1 MKKSLT
7 VNSAWLMF
15 IMLFFLT
22 IITMLF
28 VVEFR
33 FLKGIMNDYEETIRQ
48 VAVNKTSFFLNNL
61 RGVTEGAARK
71 LNGRPDRNAALKELP
86 LFDHRITG
94 AYILDA
100 TGRVVARTGIPP
112 GDLPLEKFRSQPPR
126 QGSRVLGVHAGDGAQ
141 TVVTVVTPLGKEW
154 LALDFSIMDFQQEL
168 SQEFLGNTCK
178 VAVFAGGKNP
188 VVWPFERELLD
199 QFSGREEKFYAG
211 QLTYDVSSVTVGDPP
226 WQLYFFLRENNFDT
240 YRIITIMLL
249 LFALYCCLYQFLVEL
264 WGVNSART
272 YFENID
278 FNIFN
283 HVHEGVII
291 SNNAGRVLFANQA
304 AHEIFS
310 AKGPLKG
317 AKLREILGHIGDAPG
332 EKNRYGTLTLKT
344 ADRLLEAIHSPIVK
358 KGKVLGA
365 LTVIGAG
372 GREEETCGRVLS
384 RLMEVLP
391 QGAVYV
397 DRNHRVVQANLMA
410 RCYLGNLETGISID
424 AVDPEL
430 AGFIYR
436 NMGSRSVKRV
446 HLNSRQL
453 DGEVIF
459 VYDEEGIYAGTLVLL
474 EASGQ
479 EVYPASTPEQAGA
492 KTG

>member
-7 VNSAWLMF
+7 VNSAWLML

-22 IITMLF
+22 AITMLF
-28 VVEFR
+28 IVEFR

-48 VAVNKTSFFLNNL
+48 VAVNKTNFFLNDL

-71 LNGRPDRNAALKELP
+71 LNSQPDRNAALKELP
-86 LFDHRITG
+86 LFDHRISG
-94 AYILDA
+94 ACILDA
-100 TGRVVARTGIPP
+100 TGRVVARTGISP

-126 QGSRVLGVHAGDGAQ
+126 QGSRILGVHAGDGAQ

-154 LALDFSIMDFQQEL
+154 LALDFSIEDFQQEL
-168 SQEFLGNTCK
+168 TQEFLGKTCK
-178 VAVFAGGKNP
+178 VAVFAGGNTP

-199 QFSGREEKFYAG
+199 HFSGREEKFYAS
-211 QLTYDVSSVTVGDPP
+211 QQIYDVSTLATGDPP
-226 WQLYFFLRENNFDT
+226 WQLYFFMRENNFDT

-317 AKLREILGHIGDAPG
+317 AKFKDILGHIGDVQDARD
-332 EKNRYGTLTLKT
+332 RYGTLILKT

-365 LTVIGAG
+365 LTVIGTG
-372 GREEETCGRVLS
+372 GREEQTYSRVLS

-397 DRNHRVVQANLMA
+397 DHNHRVVHANLMA
-410 RCYLGNLETGISID
+410 RCYLGSLETGLSID

-436 NMGSRSVKRV
+436 NMGSRSVKSV
-446 HLNSRQL
+446 HLHSRNL
-453 DGEVIF
+453 DGKVIF
-459 VYDEEGIYAGTLVLL
+459 IYDDEGVYTGTLVLL
-474 EASGQ
+474 EA
-479 EVYPASTPEQAGA
+479 PEKGGNTVPIPEGAGA
-492 KTG
+492 RR

>member
-1 MKKSLT
+1 MKKPLT

-15 IMLFFLT
+15 IMLFFLS

-48 VAVNKTSFFLNNL
+48 VAINKTSFFLNNL
-61 RGVTEGAARK
+61 QGIAEGAAQK
-71 LNGRPDRNAALKELP
+71 VDGHSDRNAALKELP

-100 TGRVVARTGIPP
+100 SGRVKNRTGSLT
-112 GDLPLEKFRSQPPR
+112 GDLPLHKSRLPR
-126 QGSRVLGVHAGDGAQ
+126 QGSLILGVHTGNNGQ
-141 TVVTVVTPLGKEW
+141 MVVTVVTPLEKDW
-154 LALDFSIMDFQQEL
+154 LALDFSIMEFQQEL
-168 SQEFLGNTCK
+168 TQEFLDNTCK
-178 VAVFAGGKNP
+178 VAVFAGKETP

-226 WQLYFFLRENNFDT
+226 WQLYFFLRENNFDA

-291 SNNAGRVLFANQA
+291 SNNAGRILFANQA
-304 AHEIFS
+304 AHDIFS
-310 AKGPLKG
+310 ARGPLKG
-317 AKLREILGHIGDAPG
+317 AKLREILGHIGDTPG

-365 LTVIGAG
+365 VTVIGTG
-372 GREEETCGRVLS
+372 GREEETCGRVLC
-384 RLMEVLP
+384 RLMEALP
-391 QGAVYV
+391 QGAIYV
-397 DRNHRVVQANLMA
+397 DRNHRVIQANLMA
-410 RCYLGNLETGISID
+410 RCYLGSMETGISID

-446 HLNSRQL
+446 HLNSRNL
-453 DGEVIF
+453 NGEVIF
-459 VYDEEGIYAGTLVLL
+459 VYDDEGIYAGTLVLL
-474 EASGQ
+474 EAPGQ